1 MNEPYSS
8 NYIGSRWP
16 LPSRCVINLFLF
28 SAQTEVVR
36 SGGGGV
42 NNQGRGQSVG
52 DGNGRRKSQRRPA
65 AEVAE
70 DEAAHEELK
79 TRQEVGND
87 VILHCSANREVHLCR
102 WKTPYLNTYI
112 VGEGIY
118 VERGRIQVHTCRF
131 IWAQNSHGFF
141 VGVIGMHF

>member
-1 MNEPYSS
+1 MASGHYQV
-8 NYIGSRWP
+8 G
-16 LPSRCVINLFLF
+16 LINLFLF
-28 SAQTEVVR
+28 PAQTEVAR
-36 SGGGGV
+36 SGGVGV
-42 NNQGRGQSVG
+42 SNQGRGQSVG

-65 AEVAE
+65 AKVAE
-70 DEAAHEELK
+70 DEAEELK

-118 VERGRIQVHTCRF
+118 VERGRIQVHLP
-131 IWAQNSHGFF
+131 ILH
-141 VGVIGMHF
+141 

>member
-1 MNEPYSS
+1 M
-8 NYIGSRWP
+8 
-16 LPSRCVINLFLF
+16 INLFLF

-42 NNQGRGQSVG
+42 SNQGRGQSVG

-65 AEVAE
+65 AKVAE

-118 VERGRIQVHTCRF
+118 VERGRIQVHLP
-131 IWAQNSHGFF
+131 ILH
-141 VGVIGMHF
+141 

>member
-1 MNEPYSS
+1 MASGHYQ
-8 NYIGSRWP
+8 IG
-16 LPSRCVINLFLF
+16 VINLFLF

-42 NNQGRGQSVG
+42 SNQGRGQSVG

-65 AEVAE
+65 AKVAE
-70 DEAAHEELK
+70 DEAELK

-118 VERGRIQVHTCRF
+118 VERGRIQVHLPVYLGSKFPWIFCGCNFLKLGQAFLRLK
-131 IWAQNSHGFF
+131 WP
-141 VGVIGMHF
+141 